1 MEIYVKTITLIVL
14 NNFKNDSRVLK
25 ENFSLQNAG
34 YTVKVVALYE
44 ESLKKFNKIEKSW
57 MVGT

>member
-1 MEIYVKTITLIVL
+1 MKTITLIVL